1 MRFSQK
7 EVVPLYTKIYDMCEM
22 TIENVLSAYDVI
34 GKNLGYL
41 ISYGNWANFA
51 MRKKDAKNFNMRQ
64 QHLICNPMQ
73 QILLGDFILAHILPG
88 SIQMENPYVILHLRM
103 LLQMPFCI
111 GKVAT
116 NLYRMQY

>member
-1 MRFSQK
+1 
-7 EVVPLYTKIYDMCEM
+7 MCEM

-34 GKNLGYL
+34 GKKFRLSDIIWELGKLCDAEKRRQEFQYEATAFNLQPNATDSPWGFYF
-41 ISYGNWANFA
+41 GP
-51 MRKKDAKNFNMRQ
+51 Q
-64 QHLICNPMQ
+64 
-73 QILLGDFILAHILPG
+73 
-88 SIQMENPYVILHLRM
+88 NPYVILHLRM

>member
-1 MRFSQK
+1 M
-7 EVVPLYTKIYDMCEM
+7 PLYTKIYDMCEM

-51 MRKKDAKNFNMRQ
+51 MRKKRQEFQYEATAFNLQ
-64 QHLICNPMQ
+64 PNATDSPWGFYFGPQ
-73 QILLGDFILAHILPG
+73 
-88 SIQMENPYVILHLRM
+88 NPYVILHLRM